1 MERQLKAGEDL
12 SRQFSRQIKL
22 LETKDQY
29 DKELLQN
36 QFKFEDQVRRI
47 NETAAPLQREGL
59 ISQAAVAKNLQ
70 DIDTLTEAAKAFGT
84 EMGENAADGIK
95 TLNTELTQSEELVKG
110 AYEIIS
116 GTLTDSISG
125 LIDGTKEWGDVL
137 SDIAGQLGKMFL
149 NAGFSA
155 LGGGLGIP
163 GFASGGRPPT
173 NEVSMVG
180 ERGPEL
186 WIPDSPGRVVSNEQ
200 SKAALGMYSSGN
212 SASSASN
219 QAPTFKLETTVI
231 NGVEYATVDQVE
243 AMGRTATKN
252 GAKQGEARAMNTL
265 KNSRG
270 QRSRLGF

>member
-22 LETKDQY
+22 LETKGKY

-59 ISQAAVAKNLQ
+59 ISQAAAAKNLE
-70 DIDTLTEAAKAFGT
+70 DIKTLTEAAEAFGN
-84 EMGENAADGIK
+84 EMGENAAEGIK
-95 TLNTELTQSEELVKG
+95 ELNTELTQSEELVKG
-110 AYEIIS
+110 AYDIIS

-149 NAGFSA
+149 NAGFS
-155 LGGGLGIP
+155 GLGSLL
-163 GFASGGRPPT
+163 GFANGGRPPT
-173 NEVSMVG
+173 GEVSVVG

-186 WIPDSPGRVVSNEQ
+186 FVPDSPGRVVPNNE
-200 SKAALGMYSSGN
+200 SKAALAQYSAGNEGGGGGPMNVTMDYSG
-212 SASSASN
+212 
-219 QAPTFKLETTVI
+219 PTMQFDDSRYVP
-231 NGVEYATVDQVE
+231 VD
-243 AMGRTATKN
+243 AIPTIIKDA
-252 GAKQGEARAMNTL
+252 AKQGEARAMNTL

-270 QRSRLGF
+270 QRSRIGI